1 MRTHTFRALTIALG
15 FLSLMG
21 STNAQAANMAFM
33 ADQAMSLFTDQDAQ
47 FFNEAAEIVLKGKE
61 GIEVKWSNPGTGAF
75 GTLIAYPDP
84 EKNPACRVVHM
95 VNVAEN
101 VKSAGYYRFCKQA
114 DGSWPPVMP
123 PRKK

>member
-1 MRTHTFRALTIALG
+1 MRAPTIKVLGVALAL
-15 FLSLMG
+15 LSSGAL
-21 STNAQAANMAFM
+21 QAANIAFM
-33 ADQAMSLFTDQDAQ
+33 ADQAMSRFTEQDAQ
-47 FFNEAAEIVLKGKE
+47 FFNEAATNVLKGQE
-61 GIEVKWSNPGTGAF
+61 GVEIKWSNPGTGAF

-84 EKNPACRVVHM
+84 EKNPECRVIHM

-101 VKSAGYYRFCKQA
+101 VKSAGYYRFCKQQ